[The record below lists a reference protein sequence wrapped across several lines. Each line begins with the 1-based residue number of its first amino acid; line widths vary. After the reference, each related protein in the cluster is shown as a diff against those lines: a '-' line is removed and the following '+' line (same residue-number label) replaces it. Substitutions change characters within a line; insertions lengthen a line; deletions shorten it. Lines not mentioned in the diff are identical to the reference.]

1 MEDIHKILK
10 DIIIP
15 ICNGILFPNENR
27 AVVDGI
33 GSLSTNMWE
42 KALRESSIH
51 GMLPVVIRFFEG
63 KSVENKQLKMVVL
76 KNYVVAQ
83 GNRSRYQ
90 KRLQC
95 MRDLS
100 EMLASENIDVMFF
113 KGAVLA
119 QLYPEPEMRAFNDVD
134 FFLYGDSSK
143 GIEVMSHH
151 GINNE
156 ASYHHHTKAVYQ
168 GVLLEN
174 HYDFLERI
182 NHQSDVLVDDELKRL
197 VAEEGKNMKVHFMG
211 DEVQNAYEM
220 TPTMNAIFLMRH
232 MLGHFAS
239 ETIPLRMLYDWAI
252 FLKHD
257 GDKVDWNRVIV
268 IYEKSGTSTF
278 AGVIQTILR
287 LYLSVDIGD
296 CPIKE
301 VDGQIVD
308 KVWDSIQNPPAMNP
322 YKQFSFRFFVF
333 ETKVYIENRWKY
345 ELAYPHESYFMLSL
359 HYAWSIIKRK
369 LGLLKV

>member
-1 MEDIHKILK
+1 MEDIHNILK
-10 DIIIP
+10 DIVIP
-15 ICNGILFPNENR
+15 ICSGILFPNKGN
-27 AVVDGI
+27 AAKDVI
-33 GSLSTNMWE
+33 GKMSTKAWE
-42 KALRESSIH
+42 KALYVSSIH
-51 GMLPVVIRFFEG
+51 GMLPVVMRFFEG
-63 KSVENKQLKMVVL
+63 KSIEDKQLKMVVL
-76 KNYVVAQ
+76 KNYAIAQ

-100 EMLASENIDVMFF
+100 EMLATENIDVMFF

-119 QLYPEPEMRAFNDVD
+119 QLYPEPELRAFNDVD
-134 FFLYGDSSK
+134 FFLYGDSSR
-143 GIEVMSHH
+143 GIEVMSRH
-151 GINNE
+151 GIENE

-182 NHQSDVLVDDELKRL
+182 NHQSDVLVDDELKL
-197 VAEEGKNMKVHFMG
+197 LAAEEGKSRKVHFMG
-211 DEVQNAYEM
+211 NEIQNAYEM

-239 ETIPLRMLYDWAI
+239 ETIPLKMLYDWAV

-257 GDKVDWNRVIV
+257 GDKVDWTKVIS

-278 AGVIQTILR
+278 AGVVQTILR
-287 LYLSVDIGD
+287 LYLRVDTGD

-301 VDGQIVD
+301 ADSQFVA
-308 KVWDSIQNPPAMNP
+308 KVWESIQNPPAMNP
-322 YKQFSFRFFVF
+322 YKQFSCRYFVF
-333 ETKVYIENRWKY
+333 EAKVFIENRWKY
-345 ELAYPHESYFMLSL
+345 ELAYPKESYMWLTLRS
-359 HYAWSIIKRK
+359 AWSVLKRK